1 MVYFSECLD
10 QSELTVLGAKL
21 KLFSNIKLEECWISN
36 LFNGSYIIISKA
48 LIGLIQSTTALVE
61 YPN

>member
-1 MVYFSECLD
+1 MAYFSECLD

-21 KLFSNIKLEECWISN
+21 KLFSDIKLEECWISN
-36 LFNGSYIIISKA
+36 LFNGSYIISKV
-48 LIGLIQSTTALVE
+48 LIGFIQSTTALVK